1 MITDFLFL
9 DELAFKGLL
18 NYFTVHIF
26 RPEAILTSQ
35 IDDLFK
41 SLNDVLDRA
50 TPDLVKLNYT
60 AMNTWS
66 AANHEQK
73 WPHQS
78 HFHPSLG
85 GADRHLD
92 TLSVT
97 APGGRFYTDPT
108 WIRQSGQSS
117 RCQTVTESLRP
128 ERPETPS
135 TQHDTQTVRAHT
147 EILEADKLAWAAGK
161 GGGRWWAQAGETDSA
176 CKIHSVPWAPR

>member
-1 MITDFLFL
+1 MD
-9 DELAFKGLL
+9 LL

-26 RPEAILTSQ
+26 GPEAILTSH
-35 IDDLFK
+35 IADLFK
-41 SLNDVLDRA
+41 SLNEVLVRA
-50 TPDLVKLNYT
+50 TPDLDKLNFT
-60 AMNTWS
+60 AMNTWR

-73 WPHQS
+73 WPNWS
-78 HFHPSLG
+78 RFHPSPG

-97 APGGRFYTDPT
+97 APGGRFYADPT

-117 RCQTVTESLRP
+117 RFQTVTESLWP
-128 ERPETPS
+128 ERTETPS
-135 TQHDTQTVRAHT
+135 TQHDMQTVRART

-161 GGGRWWAQAGETDSA
+161 GGGRWWAQAGTETDSA